1 MVVVVRFRIVR
12 LTAEIQV
19 KVVLVGTLLHRY
31 KMRGLGMLVRR
42 CVVLMLVLMF
52 VRVSMSMLVRMRMHQ
67 IAVLVR
73 MLVGMHVIVRML
85 VHVHVAVLL
94 RMVVIVRHD
103 QPSLSD
109 SLRHAP
115 ARATTDG

>member
-19 KVVLVGTLLHRY
+19 KVVLVGTLLHCY

-52 VRVSMSMLVRMRMHQ
+52 VRVRMSMLVRMRMPQ

-73 MLVGMHVIVRML
+73 MLVGVHVIVRML

-94 RMVVIVRHD
+94 RMLMIVRHD
-103 QPSLSD
+103 QSSHFWLVTA
-109 SLRHAP
+109 RP
-115 ARATTDG
+115 AQTTPDG